1 MEKPIAMTVLFWV
14 SFGVLFYAYL
24 GYGLVMWILIKIR
37 GAHPVPPPF
46 SADELPEVTLL
57 IAAYNEADIIKQKI
71 ENSLAL
77 DYPADKLKLLFITD
91 GSTDQTGAI
100 IEQYPAIQHLY
111 QPERRGKIAAVQR
124 SMPLVKSPITVNS
137 DANTFL
143 NAQAIRNL
151 VKHFAD
157 PTMGAVA
164 GEKRVFIDT
173 KDTASAAGEGLY
185 WKYESWL
192 KEKDAELGT
201 VVGAAGELFAIRTD
215 LFEVIPTDTI
225 IEDFYQT
232 LRIAQKGYRVAY
244 APDAY
249 AIEQASAD
257 VSEEIKRKIRICA
270 GAFQAMWRLRSLL
283 NPFRYGLLTF
293 QYISHRVLR
302 WTLAPLTLPILL
314 VVNIL
319 LGLNNGFYQLL
330 LLGQV
335 FFYFIAYLG
344 YLTRNKPLKI
354 KGFSV
359 PFYFTMMNVCV
370 YLGFVKYLRG
380 NQSVIWDKAKR
391 GDNNNLNQID
401 LLH

>member
-1 MEKPIAMTVLFWV
+1 MALLFWL
-14 SFGVLFYAYL
+14 SFGILFYAYL
-24 GYGLVMWILIKIR
+24 GYGLVMWILVKIR
-37 GAHPVPPPF
+37 GAHPVPLPYAPE
-46 SADELPEVTLL
+46 DLPEVTVL
-57 IAAYNEADIIKQKI
+57 IAAYNEADIIQQKI
-71 ENSLAL
+71 ENTLAL
-77 DYPADKLKLLFITD
+77 DYPKDKLKLLFITD
-91 GSTDQTGAI
+91 GSTDNTGAI
-100 IEQYPAIQHLY
+100 IEQYPDIQHLFE
-111 QPERRGKIAAVQR
+111 PERRGKIAAVQR
-124 SMPLVKSPITVNS
+124 AMPLVTSPITINS

-143 NAQAIRNL
+143 NAAAARNL

-157 PTMGAVA
+157 PTIGAVA
-164 GEKRVFIDT
+164 GEKLVWSDT

-185 WKYESWL
+185 WQYESWL
-192 KEKDAELGT
+192 KKKDTELGT

-225 IEDFYQT
+225 IEDFFQT

-270 GAFQAMWRLRSLL
+270 GAFQAMWRLRALF
-283 NPFRYGLLTF
+283 NPFKYGMLTF
-293 QYISHRVLR
+293 QYVSHRVLR

-314 VVNIL
+314 IVNGFL
-319 LGLNNGFYQLL
+319 ALNSGFYQLL

-335 FFYFIAYLG
+335 LFYLVAYIG

-370 YLGFVKYLRG
+370 YLGFVKYWRG
-380 NQSVIWDKAKR
+380 NQSVVWDKAKR
-391 GDNNNLNQID
+391 AENSKSLNQMGV
-401 LLH
+401 

>member
-1 MEKPIAMTVLFWV
+1 MTLLFWLA
-14 SFGVLFYAYL
+14 FGILFYAYL
-24 GYGLVMWILIKIR
+24 GYGLVMWLLVKIR
-37 GAHPVPPPF
+37 GAHPVPPPY
-46 SADELPEVTLL
+46 APEDLPEVTVL
-57 IAAYNEADIIKQKI
+57 IAAYNEADIIAQKI
-71 ENSLAL
+71 DNTLAL
-77 DYPADKLKLLFITD
+77 DYPKDKLKLLFITD
-91 GSTDQTGAI
+91 GSTDNTGAI
-100 IEQYPAIQHLY
+100 IEQYPEIQHLFE
-111 QPERRGKIAAVQR
+111 PERRGKIAAVQR
-124 SMPLVKSPITVNS
+124 AMPLVTSPITINS

-143 NAQAIRNL
+143 NAAAARNL

-157 PTMGAVA
+157 PTIGAVA
-164 GEKRVFIDT
+164 GEKRVWSDT

-185 WKYESWL
+185 WQYESWL
-192 KEKDAELGT
+192 KKKDTELGT

-225 IEDFYQT
+225 IEDFFQT

-270 GAFQAMWRLRSLL
+270 GAFQAMWRLRALF
-283 NPFRYGLLTF
+283 NPFKYGMLTF
-293 QYISHRVLR
+293 QYVSHRVLR

-314 VVNIL
+314 IVNGIL
-319 LGLNNGFYQLL
+319 AIDSGFYQLL
-330 LLGQV
+330 LIGQV
-335 FFYFIAYLG
+335 LFYLVAYIG

-370 YLGFVKYLRG
+370 YLGFVKYWRG
-380 NQSVIWDKAKR
+380 NQSVVWDKAKR
-391 GDNNNLNQID
+391 AENSKSLNQMGV
-401 LLH
+401 